1 MESKA
6 IVRYVRITPRK
17 IRLVTALVRGK
28 PINEA
33 LTILKFSSRKRVAK
47 TLSTLLESAVANAEQ
62 KGRIDVDN
70 LYIKKLV
77 VDQGPTLKRYMAR
90 AKGAGTQ
97 IMKKTSH
104 ISVVLE
110 EK

>member
-17 IRLVTALVRGK
+17 VRLVSDLVRGK
-28 PINEA
+28 YVNDA
-33 LTILKFSSRKRVAK
+33 LSILRFSSRKRTAK
-47 TLSTLLESAVANAEQ
+47 TLSTLIESAVANAEQ
-62 KGRIDVDN
+62 SGKIDVDN
-70 LYIKKLV
+70 LYIKTLLV
-77 VDQGPTLKRYMAR
+77 DPGPTMKRFESR
-90 AKGAGTQ
+90 AKGQGMR
-97 IMKKTSH
+97 ILKKTSH

>member
-6 IVRYVRITPRK
+6 IARYIRITPRK
-17 IRLVTALVRGK
+17 VRLVSDLVRGK
-28 PINEA
+28 SINEA
-33 LTILKFSSRKRVAK
+33 LTILKFSTRKRTAK

-70 LYIKKLV
+70 LFVKTLL
-77 VDQGPTLKRYMAR
+77 VDQGPTLKRFTSR
-90 AKGAGTQ
+90 AKGQGMK

-110 EK
+110 ER

>member
-17 IRLVTALVRGK
+17 VRLVSDLVRGK
-28 PINEA
+28 SVNEA
-33 LTILKFSSRKRVAK
+33 LTILKFSSRKRTAS
-47 TLSTLLESAVANAEQ
+47 TISTLLESAVANAEQ

-70 LYIKKLV
+70 LVVKTLL
-77 VDQGPTLKRYMAR
+77 VDQGPTLKRFASR
-90 AKGAGTQ
+90 AKGQGMR
-97 IMKKTSH
+97 ILKKTSH
-104 ISVVLE
+104 ITVVLE

>member
-17 IRLVTALVRGK
+17 VRLVAGLVKGK
-28 PINEA
+28 QINEA
-33 LTILKFSSRKRVAK
+33 LTILRFSTRKRTAR
-47 TLSTLLESAVANAEQ
+47 TIFTLLESAVANAEQ

-70 LYIKKLV
+70 LFVKSLR
-77 VDQGPTLKRYMAR
+77 VDQGPTQKRFASR
-90 AKGAGTQ
+90 AKGQGMK
-97 IMKKTSH
+97 ILKKTSH

-110 EK
+110 ER

>member
-17 IRLVTALVRGK
+17 VRLVSDLVRGK
-28 PINEA
+28 SVNEA
-33 LTILKFSSRKRVAK
+33 LTILKFSSRKRTAS
-47 TLSTLLESAVANAEQ
+47 TISTLLESAVANAEQ

-70 LYIKKLV
+70 LVVKTLL
-77 VDQGPTLKRYMAR
+77 VDQGPTLKRYASR
-90 AKGAGTQ
+90 AKGQGMK
-97 IMKKTSH
+97 ILKKTCH
-104 ISVVLE
+104 ITVVLE